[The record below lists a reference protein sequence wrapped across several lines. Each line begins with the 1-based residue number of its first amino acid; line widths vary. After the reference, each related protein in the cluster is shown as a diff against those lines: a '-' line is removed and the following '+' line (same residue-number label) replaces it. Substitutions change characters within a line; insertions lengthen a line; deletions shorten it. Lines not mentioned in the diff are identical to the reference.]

1 MPDPSV
7 FLWIAPSV
15 AAAAAATAAVNP
27 NVIKTVLA
35 DGLSTFSIKGNPG
48 FSNGPKS
55 LPRNRPDFHILCNL
69 VFDNFILADELF
81 AKALQSLET
90 CVWVNNNLCG
100 KLLLSFESPT
110 AFDEIFKVTSVL
122 FFIPNLKLW
131 SRLFYV

>member
-15 AAAAAATAAVNP
+15 AAAAAAGVNP

-48 FSNGPKS
+48 FSNGPKF
-55 LPRNRPDFHILCNL
+55 LPRNCPDFHILCNL

-81 AKALQSLET
+81 AIALQSFET
-90 CVWVNNNLCG
+90 CVWVNNYLYG